1 MTNPFIAGGVMPE
14 SSYARPAVSNSEPNN
29 DNQELL
35 LSSVMAEYDL
45 NEKMQLS
52 SVSIMADQQTRSMA
66 AAIAIEWAKS
76 GETDYESL
84 EALVVGAINDDDDD
98 ISEDEKEDI
107 DALLQAVGQF
117 IADHTG
123 LSSSE
128 VELMFE
134 QEDDDLAIDAA
145 DEIERNLKRKNQS
158 ELIADY
164 AAKQGMLLS
173 SAKKRVVRDGKVVQ
187 INKRPKKHIMTSAR
201 RAALKKIRKK
211 SNTAAARAKRDK
223 SNRVRNR
230 AGLNKK

>member
-1 MTNPFIAGGVMPE
+1 MTNPFQAGGTMPE
-14 SSYARPAVSNSEPNN
+14 SSYARPVNMNAEPSKG
-29 DNQELL
+29 NQELL
-35 LSSVMAEYDL
+35 LSSVISEYDL
-45 NEKMQLS
+45 NEQMQLS
-52 SVSIMADQQTRSMA
+52 SVATMADNQTRSMA
-66 AAIAIEWAKS
+66 AALAIEWAKS

-84 EALVVGAINDDDDD
+84 EALVVGAINDGDDD
-98 ISEDEKEDI
+98 ITDEEQEDI
-107 DALLQAVGQF
+107 DELLQAVGQF

-123 LSSSE
+123 LSSDE

-145 DEIERNLKRKNQS
+145 DEVERNLKRKNQS

-173 SAKKRVVRDGKVVQ
+173 AVKKVVRDGKVVR
-187 INKRPKKHIMTSAR
+187 INKRPKKYRMTSAR

-211 SNTAAARAKRDK
+211 SNTAAARAQREK
-223 SNRVRNR
+223 SNRVRKN